1 MEGSHPGPCAWVWPG
16 RMATRPEASGRPATA
31 TWSGGGRSRRLST
44 RSASTWKVWPP
55 RPAGPP
61 SRPESSNVAR
71 DRAARQEAKPIRLF
85 VAVDVPDHARAAL
98 AAVVAANRDRIPGAR
113 WTRPDGWHV
122 TLKFLGSTWPR
133 LVDEVKAAA
142 GSAAT
147 ASERFETRLTEL
159 GVFPSARRARI
170 VWAGVADP
178 DGRFGRIVEDLDR
191 RLEDYFVPEKRAFI
205 PHLTVARLV
214 PPRAL

>member
-1 MEGSHPGPCAWVWPG
+1 M
-16 RMATRPEASGRPATA
+16 
-31 TWSGGGRSRRLST
+31 
-44 RSASTWKVWPP
+44 
-55 RPAGPP
+55 
-61 SRPESSNVAR
+61 AR

-214 PPRAL
+214 PPRALDEFAPDLFGKPVPSKAFPVEELVLYRSHLSPAGARYEPLDRFPLGG